1 MAPDPEYLAKV
12 SSALVDAV
20 GEAQKLV
27 DARVKG
33 QALLDV
39 VRHAR
44 DLHEILVEELARGP
58 GATDATEE
66 LMLREMDER
75 LRSLE
80 AELRPH

>member
-44 DLHEILVEELARGP
+44 DLHEILVEELAREP